1 MLKAE
6 RRSKECASET
16 REGDTYIS
24 NIGQE
29 KKVPDI
35 KEIPCAAEKEI
46 QVTGNISYVVFDLE
60 TGGVA
65 RTSDILQISA
75 VHESKEFNTYVT
87 PTQPISK
94 GASDVT
100 KLTLVNGLSCPE
112 RSRLFGMNLLCE
124 HSVYNRIIQ
133 DLCPEQLE
141 PRD

>member
-1 MLKAE
+1 MLKGE
-6 RRSKECASET
+6 RRSQECASET
-16 REGDTYIS
+16 REGDTCIS

-46 QVTGNISYVVFDLE
+46 QVTGNVVFDLE

-75 VHESKEFNTYVT
+75 VHESTEFNTYVT

-100 KLTLVNGLSCPE
+100 KLTLVNGQLYYSNKLVDTLSVKDA
-112 RSRLFGMNLLCE
+112 LIGFMD
-124 HSVYNRIIQ
+124 Y
-133 DLCPEQLE
+133 
-141 PRD
+141 

>member
-6 RRSKECASET
+6 RISKECASET

-35 KEIPCAAEKEI
+35 KEIPCAEKEI

-60 TGGVA
+60 TGGLA

-94 GASDVT
+94 GALDVT
-100 KLTLVNGLSCPE
+100 KLTLVNGQLYYSNKLVDTLSVKDA
-112 RSRLFGMNLLCE
+112 LIG
-124 HSVYNRIIQ
+124 
-133 DLCPEQLE
+133 
-141 PRD
+141 